1 MADTLGAIFAAGATR
16 AVAVIAHELA
26 HYLAARL
33 TGHRATISIGYAGL
47 GVSST
52 SVPNIESSPGAAQ
65 LVRHAGW
72 LFSLALAASFT
83 LLHGLDSVP
92 ALVLWLVAAEAIASD
107 GFAWCKGDS
116 RFFCG
121 NFGLMLLDSLAAPL
135 VKEIL
140 ATMLRVTMM
149 RGAQSAGLVT
159 YQGQVG
165 VRKRVCNGKR
175 TDLCKL
181 LMAKFDAQVR
191 PAAVKARSLFQGH
204 TRFATSSI
212 ANLGGCHPHQWLPA
226 RRVVEWRRDP
236 AKGGQYASRSCNH
249 ECYITHN
256 GDLDFYELHEDRKSV
271 V

>member
-1 MADTLGAIFAAGATR
+1 MQFWCVQLGPQR
-16 AVAVIAHELA
+16 
-26 HYLAARL
+26 R
-33 TGHRATISIGYAGL
+33 
-47 GVSST
+47 
-52 SVPNIESSPGAAQ
+52 P
-65 LVRHAGW
+65 
-72 LFSLALAASFT
+72 LALAASFT
-83 LLHGLDSVP
+83 LLRGLDSVP

-191 PAAVKARSLFQGH
+191 PAAVK
-204 TRFATSSI
+204 
-212 ANLGGCHPHQWLPA
+212 
-226 RRVVEWRRDP
+226 
-236 AKGGQYASRSCNH
+236 
-249 ECYITHN
+249 
-256 GDLDFYELHEDRKSV
+256 DRKSV